1 MVRRIPFNSGT
12 TPFYSMEGGR
22 YTLRDLVVYAAAFA
36 FFYMLFQ
43 WVPSGWA
50 EQLTAQSS
58 SAAMNALGMASSYG
72 VEGGV
77 VALSLVSGVRPVHVY
92 IVRECSAIH
101 VLGVVLGLIVP
112 LKGAQW
118 TRKAEAI
125 ALGALLVYAMNIA
138 RIILTVVLTGYDL
151 PLLSWFAASP
161 TVETYHYPISFL
173 FGVAG
178 VAATIL
184 AVDRLVLPELGDFL
198 AQLPDA
204 LTSTLRK
211 LINN

>member
-1 MVRRIPFNSGT
+1 
-12 TPFYSMEGGR
+12 MEGGR
-22 YTLRDLVVYAAAFA
+22 YALRDLGVYAATFA

-58 SAAMNALGMASSYG
+58 SAAMNALGMTSSYG

-77 VALSLVSGVRPVHVY
+77 VTLSLVSGVRPVHVY

-101 VLGVVLGLIVP
+101 VLGVILGLIVP

-118 TRKAEAI
+118 TRKAEAV

-138 RIILTVVLTGYDL
+138 RIILTVVLTGYEL
-151 PLLSWFAASP
+151 PPFSWFVSSP

-173 FGVAG
+173 FGVIG
-178 VAATIL
+178 IAATVL
-184 AVDRLVLPELGDFL
+184 AVDKAVLPELGDFL
-198 AQLPDA
+198 AQLPD
-204 LTSTLRK
+204 TLRGTFRSR
-211 LINN
+211 